1 MARTSAIAL
10 LQAAAQKA
18 DLAEIYG
25 IVIDSVRKATL
36 SSALKSTLYTGN
48 PASGSVEFKR
58 FVNATAKDYGTAR
71 TAGKGDAITAPP
83 ITVNLNVHREI
94 VEECPKFDLDTFGM
108 PNIMARRAANHI
120 DTMATDLDTAFF
132 AEAAANA
139 TAVTVTATTEEEQ
152 LEEVIQTLET
162 VKNDYVTGVPRSMI
176 VAVCSPAFYG
186 KIRSKLD
193 ALPTS
198 KVDTAAE
205 DFGLYHGVPVYSC
218 INLPTGV
225 SLLVMAVGSV
235 AEPAV
240 TYPYGEPEK
249 IPLSNDFA
257 SALFYDYGVEALTP
271 DLLFKISSEE
281 PEA

>member
-1 MARTSAIAL
+1 ML
-10 LQAAAQKA
+10 
-18 DLAEIYG
+18 
-25 IVIDSVRKATL
+25 
-36 SSALKSTLYTGN
+36 
-48 PASGSVEFKR
+48 F
-58 FVNATAKDYGTAR
+58 
-71 TAGKGDAITAPP
+71 
-83 ITVNLNVHREI
+83 
-94 VEECPKFDLDTFGM
+94 
-108 PNIMARRAANHI
+108 
-120 DTMATDLDTAFF
+120 
-132 AEAAANA
+132 
-139 TAVTVTATTEEEQ
+139 
-152 LEEVIQTLET
+152 
-162 VKNDYVTGVPRSMI
+162 RS
-176 VAVCSPAFYG
+176 
-186 KIRSKLD
+186 RSKLD